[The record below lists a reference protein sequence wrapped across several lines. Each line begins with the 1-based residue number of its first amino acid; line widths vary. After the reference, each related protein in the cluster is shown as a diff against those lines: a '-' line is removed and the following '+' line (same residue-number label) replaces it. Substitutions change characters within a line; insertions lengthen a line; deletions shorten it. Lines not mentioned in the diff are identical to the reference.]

1 LWSPDDCW
9 LLVSVW
15 DTEVNDVLPFL
26 ALVQDENCQMIP
38 QPDLTGQFS
47 SWVP

>member
-1 LWSPDDCW
+1 MCCPS
-9 LLVSVW
+9 
-15 DTEVNDVLPFL
+15 L

-38 QPDLTGQFS
+38 LPDLTGQFS